1 MGKSI
6 LFGVI
11 RQECVVKKLNCS
23 QVRTVTDKFGEWWSI
38 FCSKTKE
45 ERITHYSSLSR
56 NEQSA
61 LCDSFRRHG
70 WSNLF
75 CQNHIDHVLDDIK
88 RRYAVDL
95 VDLRIKALKFGR
107 IFLIEKFI
115 WEEIEKMIFE
125 YVPLYDSDV
134 LFGGLLAQPWGKHD
148 QFIRIAAQREGRI
161 DA

>member
-1 MGKSI
+1 MGKGI
-6 LFGVI
+6 LFGCVI
-11 RQECVVKKLNCS
+11 RQECISEKLYCS
-23 QVRTVTDKFGEWWSI
+23 QVRTMTDKFGEWWLV
-38 FCSKTKE
+38 FRSKTEE

-70 WSNLF
+70 WSSLF

-107 IFLIEKFI
+107 IFLIEKRI
-115 WEEIEKMIFE
+115 WEEIEEMILE
-125 YVPLYDSDV
+125 YVPLYNSNI
-134 LFGGLLAQPWGKHD
+134 LFGGLLTQPWGKHD
-148 QFIRIAAQREGRI
+148 QFIRICVKKTP
-161 DA
+161 